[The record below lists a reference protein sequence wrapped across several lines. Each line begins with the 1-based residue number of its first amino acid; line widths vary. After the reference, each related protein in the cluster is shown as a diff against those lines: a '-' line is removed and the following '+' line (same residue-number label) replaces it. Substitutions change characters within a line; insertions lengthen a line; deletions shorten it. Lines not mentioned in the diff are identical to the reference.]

1 MIIWT
6 TTTTKPMILKII
18 PAVAKPSFGIE
29 IDLDLLVEIIP
40 RIREM
45 IGTMNRHPEHRLTKD
60 IIPRIKL
67 IIAKFLLEFCMA
79 SFSASFIFIL

>member
-1 MIIWT
+1 
-6 TTTTKPMILKII
+6 MILKII

-29 IDLDLLVEIIP
+29 IDLDLFVEIIP
-40 RIREM
+40 SMREI
-45 IGTMNRHPEHRLTKD
+45 IGTKNRHPEHRFIKD

-67 IIAKFLLEFCMA
+67 IIAKFLLEFCIA